1 MTRREK
7 LEALLQDDP
16 DDSFLRYAVAMEHKS
31 EGEPAKALETL
42 QEVLERDPQYVAAYF
57 QAAQLL
63 AEANQTDPA
72 RDLLRH
78 GILVAERAGD
88 SHAAGEMQG
97 LLMQL
102 GGP

>member
-7 LEALLQDDP
+7 LEVLLQDDP

-31 EGEPAKALETL
+31 EGDPTQALVLL
-42 QEVLERDPQYVAAYF
+42 QDVLERDPKYVAAYF
-57 QAAQLL
+57 QAAQLM
-63 AEANQTDPA
+63 ADGNQVDPA
-72 RDLLRH
+72 RDLLQR
-78 GILVAERAGD
+78 GIGVAERAGD